1 MENGVAGIPF
11 LVKESAG
18 TFTVSP
24 LAVKLS
30 KIIRTDYITY
40 ALWAINVIY
49 CVLSIALHSVKYNKI
64 KKLKVDKTA
73 K

>member
-1 MENGVAGIPF
+1 MHHGVSGIPG
-11 LVKESAG
+11 LIKESG
-18 TFTVSP
+18 STFTVSP

-30 KIIRTDYITY
+30 GIITTANVTY

-49 CVLSIALHSVKYNKI
+49 CVLSIALHSVRYSKI
-64 KKLKVDKTA
+64 KKIKVDKNV